1 VSQHRGK
8 AQAPDAVLGMVWKS
22 AQEPIAVP
30 KFYVVPVN
38 KLLCLFAVI
47 SAFNECGR
55 AENVPV
61 I

>member
-1 VSQHRGK
+1 
-8 AQAPDAVLGMVWKS
+8 MVWKS